1 MAAVSLFW
9 ESNMAA
15 LTLCENTL
23 LNTISSYDIKKVVPD
38 RGRLIHCQELRAKRV
53 VVTFSTFKT
62 SIFHWIPVL
71 ALFIHFRHGLNTFS
85 QLRYRNRAE
94 VTLLIHTYIHTY
106 TLFML
111 EIYRVAVELISSRN
125 V

>member
-23 LNTISSYDIKKVVPD
+23 LNTISSYDIMKVVPD
-38 RGRLIHCQELRAKRV
+38 RGRLIHFQELRAKRV
-53 VVTFSTFKT
+53 VVTFNTFKT
-62 SIFHWIPVL
+62 SIFHWILVL
-71 ALFIHFRHGLNTFS
+71 ALFIHFRHGPNTFS

-94 VTLLIHTYIHTY
+94 VTLLMCEQRPYPVWFSCQCKSY
-106 TLFML
+106 PLL
-111 EIYRVAVELISSRN
+111 CEDSLN
-125 V
+125 